1 MIRKYFLSSLVLSLL
16 LCSCFI
22 PSLPF
27 LWSATD
33 PQTALTENIFFPLL
47 VFLCYFV
54 SVLYLPFH
62 SCGLPLTLRL
72 LQQIKAGLS
81 QVQKAVEEEEAGL
94 KPAFV
99 SVDKAHLTL
108 AVMHLPD
115 EEAINR

>member
-1 MIRKYFLSSLVLSLL
+1 M
-16 LCSCFI
+16 
-22 PSLPF
+22 
-27 LWSATD
+27 
-33 PQTALTENIFFPLL
+33 FFPLL
-47 VFLCYFV
+47 LFVCYFV
-54 SVLYLPFH
+54 PVSYLPFH

-81 QVQKAVEEEEAGL
+81 RVHKAVEEEEAGL
-94 KPAFV
+94 RPAFV